1 MKFDFECSTNLSV
14 AVEVLKNSVFHI
26 RAVPAFSANHISAL
40 DKYGYLEKLPEEKNV
55 SIEQNDDDILKIKT
69 VKAALTFDKKS
80 GCFELADKN
89 GKTLLKQNKIVF
101 ADRKVNAAFAVSD
114 SEDFSGFGDVSRER
128 CFHRGE
134 KITCWIRNVK
144 SYICVP
150 FFMSTAGYGLL
161 LNSTYRSLFD
171 MDSAR
176 NNTISITDN
185 GGVFDVYLFVGK
197 DFKELLTDYTSVTGR
212 PAMPPIWSF
221 GLWHICNN
229 ISNAKDAVD
238 DAYHYRELNIP
249 CDVIGL
255 EPGWMEKV
263 YDYSTTKKWDPV
275 KFPLMLE
282 PFKFRKRTFVDAI
295 KYGMGY
301 HFELWLCDN
310 YDLTYE
316 EERRCSK
323 DFRIEKEEVII
334 DTEEFDTHLGSDVRN
349 DKITI
354 PEEPWF
360 EHLKSFVDW
369 GADFFKTDA
378 SDQVNNHP
386 DRLYGNGMIDD
397 ECHNFYPLMLMRQ
410 MYEGFAEH
418 TNRRPFIF
426 NPCGWTTFQKWAS
439 TWTGD
444 TGGGPTT
451 LCGMFNTCFAGHG
464 LTTNDMD
471 ANKVEGVHFG
481 YLLPLSQINN
491 YSSWKMPWLWGP
503 KMIELHR
510 FYSSLRSRL
519 IPYMY
524 SCMYKTTQDGVPF
537 LMPAA
542 MEFPQDVKCRELLHE
557 HLLGPSLL
565 VSSFTKEIYFPEG
578 EWKDYWSGK
587 YFAGKQDSAI
597 DWPENRGGCLF
608 VREGAIIPMGPVM
621 QYRLERE
628 VDEVELY
635 CYAAEKITH
644 FEYYEDDGVTFDYKN
659 GKYALSPIELV
670 RDEKSITLTLNAH
683 SESRVKKWSAV
694 FAAKSAPQQ
703 VISDGKSV
711 SFEWDADSQEVKVPL
726 IYSGITKLEF

>member
-1 MKFDFECSTNLSV
+1 MKFDFNISNNISGYAEILLNGI
-14 AVEVLKNSVFHI
+14 FHI
-26 RAVPAFSANHISAL
+26 RIAPAAYADKISAL
-40 DKYGYLEKLPEEKNV
+40 DKYGYLEKLPADENV
-55 SIEQNDDDILKIKT
+55 AIEQNNDDILKIKT
-69 VKAALTFDKKS
+69 ADSVLLIDKKS

-89 GKTLLKQNKIVF
+89 GKTLLKQKTLTFSNK
-101 ADRKVNAAFAVSD
+101 KVNASFAVSAD
-114 SEDFSGFGDVSRER
+114 EDFAGFGDVSRER
-128 CFHRGE
+128 FFHRGE
-134 KITCWIRNVK
+134 KIFCQIRNVK

-150 FFMSTAGYGLL
+150 FFMSSANYGLL
-161 LNSTYRSLFD
+161 LNSTYRSIFD
-171 MDSAR
+171 MDSAAD
-176 NNTISITDN
+176 NTISVTDN
-185 GGVFDVYLFVGK
+185 GGVWDIYLFVGK
-197 DFKELLTDYTSVTGR
+197 DFKELLTSYTALTGR

-255 EPGWMEKV
+255 EPGWMETT
-263 YDYSTTKKWDPV
+263 YDFSTKKKWDPV
-275 KFPLMLE
+275 RFPLMLE
-282 PFKFRKRTFVDAI
+282 PFKFRKRTFIDAI

-301 HFELWLCDN
+301 HFELWLCDD

-316 EERRCSK
+316 EERRLRK
-323 DFRIEKEEVII
+323 DFSVAKDEVIT
-334 DTEEFDTHLGSDVRN
+334 DTEEFDMRLGSDVRS

-354 PEEPWF
+354 PDEPWF

-378 SDQVNNHP
+378 SNQVNIHS
-386 DRLYGNGMIDD
+386 DRLYGNGMTDD

-426 NPCGWTTFQKWAS
+426 NPCGWTTFQKWAA

-444 TGGGPTT
+444 TGGGPAT

-471 ANKVEGVHFG
+471 ANKVEGIHFG

-503 KMIELHR
+503 KIIELHS

-519 IPYMY
+519 IPYLY

-537 LMPAA
+537 LMPLAL
-542 MEFPQDVKCRELLHE
+542 EFPNNIKCRKVLNE

-565 VSSFTKEIYFPEG
+565 VSSFTKELYFPEG
-578 EWKDYWSGK
+578 EWKDYWTGE
-587 YFAGKQDSAI
+587 YFAGNSDYTVDFPA
-597 DWPENRGGCLF
+597 NRGGGLF
-608 VREGAIIPMGPVM
+608 VREGAIIPFGPVM
-621 QYRLERE
+621 QYRAERE
-628 VDEVELY
+628 VDELEIY
-635 CYAAEKITH
+635 CYPAEKETH
-644 FEYYEDDGVTFDYKN
+644 FEYYEDDGVSFDYKQ
-659 GKYALSPIELV
+659 GKYALS
-670 RDEKSITLTLNAH
+670 SITLKRDEYSVTLNVNLNAAG
-683 SESRVKKWSAV
+683 SVKKLSAI
-694 FAAKSAPQQ
+694 FAAKSAPSQ
-703 VISDGKSV
+703 VISDGRNV
-711 SFEWDADSQEVKVPL
+711 GFEWDENRQEIKVSV
-726 IYSGITKLEF
+726 IYSGKTTIEF